1 MRCRT
6 YEDVSKVNSGV
17 KMEVCKYC
25 KTKMKKVES
34 YVDSAMKMENFSC
47 AKCSA
52 QLDIKTS
59 PKSNQIIQKRWWNP
73 TTKAFEVGGE
83 K

>member
-1 MRCRT
+1 
-6 YEDVSKVNSGV
+6 
-17 KMEVCKYC
+17 
-25 KTKMKKVES
+25 MKKVES
-34 YVDSAMKMENFSC
+34 YTDSAMKMEGFSC

-52 QLDIKTS
+52 QLDIKIS
-59 PKSNQIIQKRWWNP
+59 PKSNQIIEKRWWNP